1 MVLTKQEL
9 APTGG
14 ATYDTR
20 PMPEDGSR
28 LSNVAALADESRR
41 VELVI
46 PVERFERIA
55 AQLASREGAVT
66 GSVQLGRE
74 QGHVVAE
81 VSLAAQLQVFCQ
93 RCLQPMSLP
102 VASQSRVVLLDS
114 EAGNAPPDME
124 TALAPE
130 GRLRLADLVE
140 EELLLALPAAPRHPE
155 GQCPSGRQEKTQEE
169 FAEPTQRPFA
179 SLGAMLKPVRPKK

>member
-41 VELVI
+41 VELAI
-46 PVERFERIA
+46 PVERFEGIA
-55 AQLASREGAVT
+55 SQLVSREGTVT

-74 QGHVVAE
+74 QGHIVAE
-81 VSLAAQLQVFCQ
+81 VSMAAQLHVLCQ
-93 RCLQPMSLP
+93 RCLQPMDLP
-102 VASQSRVVLLDS
+102 VTSQSRVVLLESAAD
-114 EAGNAPPDME
+114 EAPPEME

-130 GRLRLADLVE
+130 GRLRLADLIE

-155 GQCPSGRQEKTQEE
+155 GQCPTGERDMKQEE